1 MQIRQSDAFWQ
12 LEGSIFVCMWMQKRI
27 KPGSAKK
34 KKKKSQLLFLN
45 WLQYLT
51 VSLWKVLVCT
61 LKMLLL
67 FCLNHLEI
75 NWECVRATELLYQMF
90 YMFCYSDLAWT
101 IIVKCLKFLLRVR
114 LRLRVQFLSIMK
126 KEQP

>member
-1 MQIRQSDAFWQ
+1 MLSDSSREVYLCACECKKE
-12 LEGSIFVCMWMQKRI
+12 LNLVLL
-27 KPGSAKK
+27 K

-75 NWECVRATELLYQMF
+75 NWECVRATELLYHMF
-90 YMFCYSDLAWT
+90 YVFSCSDLA
-101 IIVKCLKFLLRVR
+101 
-114 LRLRVQFLSIMK
+114 
-126 KEQP
+126 